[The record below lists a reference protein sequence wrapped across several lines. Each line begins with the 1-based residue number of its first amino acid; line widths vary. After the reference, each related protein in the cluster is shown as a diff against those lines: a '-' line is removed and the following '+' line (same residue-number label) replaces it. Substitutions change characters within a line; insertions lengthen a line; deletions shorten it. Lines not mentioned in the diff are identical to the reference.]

1 MKIGDKIKERRLKLG
16 YTVDQV
22 AEMLGKNRATIYRY
36 ENNEI
41 ENLPTTVLELL
52 AKVLNTTPAHLMGW
66 DETEEE
72 NMKELQVFQNNEFGQ
87 VRILTIENEPWFVG
101 KDVADALGYSNSRD
115 ALSKHVDDEDKSDV
129 AIHDGSQNR
138 NMTIINESG
147 LYSLIM
153 SSQLPSAKKFKR
165 WVTAEV
171 LPTIRKTGIYQVK
184 EETTAN
190 STHKPSITF
199 EQTLEIAKAVGKT
212 PLCAMEHVFKVLKI
226 FVPELEM
233 PEPEPRALQGVKVV
247 KYDLEFQKQLNKY
260 LKENNL
266 TICEFSRR
274 SGLPK
279 SNIWNWVNGKAT
291 PSMSNLRIIANII
304 GSDVNIFL

>member
-1 MKIGDKIKERRLKLG
+1 M
-16 YTVDQV
+16 
-22 AEMLGKNRATIYRY
+22 
-36 ENNEI
+36 NNLVKI
-41 ENLPTTVLELL
+41 ENQ
-52 AKVLNTTPAHLMGW
+52 
-66 DETEEE
+66 
-72 NMKELQVFQNNEFGQ
+72 ELQVKEFNGQRVVTFKDIDILHERPETTARQNFKRNKKYFIESEDYFVCNPYDSKNQFG
-87 VRILTIENEPWFVG
+87 VTSPNGLTLI
-101 KDVADALGYSNSRD
+101 
-115 ALSKHVDDEDKSDV
+115 
-129 AIHDGSQNR
+129 
-138 NMTIINESG
+138 TESG
-147 LYSLIM
+147 YLMLVKSFKDDLAWKVQR
-153 SSQLPSAKKFKR
+153 QLVNCYFK
-165 WVTAEV
+165 
-171 LPTIRKTGIYQVK
+171 VK

-190 STHKPSITF
+190 STHTPSITF
-199 EQTLEIAKAVGKT
+199 EQTLEIAKAVSKT

-233 PEPEPRALQGVKVV
+233 PEREPRALQGVKVV
-247 KYDLEFQKQLNKY
+247 KDDLEFQKELNKY

>member
-1 MKIGDKIKERRLKLG
+1 MNNLVKIENQEIQVKEFNGQRVVTFKDIDRVHERARGTAKRNFNENKQRLIEG
-16 YTVDQV
+16 VDYFFVNQKDV
-22 AEMLGKNRATIYRY
+22 GANFVQTYGFDNRAPSGALITETGYLMIVKSLRDD
-36 ENNEI
+36 
-41 ENLPTTVLELL
+41 L
-52 AKVLNTTPAHLMGW
+52 AWKV
-66 DETEEE
+66 
-72 NMKELQVFQNNEFGQ
+72 Q
-87 VRILTIENEPWFVG
+87 R
-101 KDVADALGYSNSRD
+101 
-115 ALSKHVDDEDKSDV
+115 
-129 AIHDGSQNR
+129 
-138 NMTIINESG
+138 
-147 LYSLIM
+147 
-153 SSQLPSAKKFKR
+153 QLVNCYFK
-165 WVTAEV
+165 
-171 LPTIRKTGIYQVK
+171 VK
-184 EETTAN
+184 EETEVN

-199 EQTLEIAKAVGKT
+199 EQTLEIAKAVSKT
-212 PLCAMEHVFKVLKI
+212 PLYAMEHVFKVLKI